1 MIAFTNER
9 GLRDFRASCVRELA
23 PWPRGPWLIA
33 VLVLGLAVFA
43 CARPLVVLV
52 VPAPLTHN
60 IGAWLDEDQVCVPQP
75 ALQAI
80 YITRRCLS
88 MAAIRLLIL
97 SARTVDASD
106 PHGASHTGN
115 PSTRD
120 ASR

>member
-1 MIAFTNER
+1 MIAFTNEL
-9 GLRDFRASCVRELA
+9 GLRDFRTPAVDPARA
-23 PWPRGPWLIA
+23 PWPRLLLF
-33 VLVLGLAVFA
+33 VVLGLAVFA